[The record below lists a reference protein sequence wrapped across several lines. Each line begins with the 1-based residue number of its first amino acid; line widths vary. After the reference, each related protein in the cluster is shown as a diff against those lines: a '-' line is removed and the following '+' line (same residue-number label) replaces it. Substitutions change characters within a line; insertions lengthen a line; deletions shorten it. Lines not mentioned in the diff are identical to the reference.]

1 MLKGILSRAQNQKG
15 FTLLELLVVI
25 AIIAILAAVVIVN
38 LNSARV
44 SANDAKVQSA
54 VEGLGQAST
63 LYATQN
69 DPTAWGS
76 NPNLSLDNNGSDQTF
91 SETSGNGLTHMN
103 KLKNAGL
110 LPAIPTHP
118 IQGKFYHYRGDVV
131 NGEYKYVYWGELAAG
146 ANKGKCF
153 IAKNGVTRVGDCV
166 TDTQIQ

>member
-1 MLKGILSRAQNQKG
+1 MFSKIRAEKG

-44 SANDAKVQSA
+44 SANDARVQSA
-54 VEGLGQAST
+54 VEGLGQAAT

-69 DPTAWGS
+69 DPTTWGS
-76 NPNLSLDNNGSDQTF
+76 NPAASLDNNGADQTF

-110 LPAIPTHP
+110 LPVIPTHP
-118 IQGKFYHYRGDVV
+118 VQGQFYHYRGDVV
-131 NGEYKYVYWGELAAG
+131 NGEYKFVFWGQLAAG